1 MNNLLHIIKHACL
14 RNSTLL
20 LLGLL
25 LPFSI
30 PVNAFDL
37 QCKLVEINQFKPS
50 TIAPMQKA
58 ANNGYLYRVHVD
70 TSNVSFKV
78 NHFPFSTVEGQ
89 FSEFEGGLAL
99 PEEMAQSKQAIFIIK
114 VASVATGDDDLNDYL
129 KSSAFFNAEQFPVII
144 FVSTGF
150 EWIDESTARL
160 IGNLTLH
167 GMTKPLIFNV
177 AIDTTKNIDSDKNK
191 KLTMLASAE
200 INRSDFGMHRLQML
214 VSDKV
219 KFNLKIEAFR
229 MPG

>member
-1 MNNLLHIIKHACL
+1 VNNLLRLINSAGIK
-14 RNSTLL
+14 NSTLL
-20 LLGLL
+20 LASLMLL
-25 LPFSI
+25 FST

-37 QCKLVEINQFKPS
+37 QCKLIEDAQFKPS
-50 TIAPMQKA
+50 TIAPMLEA
-58 ANNGYLYRVHVD
+58 ANNGHLYRVHVD

-78 NHFPFSTVEGQ
+78 NHFPFSTVEGM

-99 PEEMAQSKQAIFIIK
+99 PEEMAQSKQALFIIK
-114 VASVATGDDDLNDYL
+114 VASIATGDDDLNDYL

-150 EWIDESTARL
+150 EWINESTARL

-167 GMTKPLIFNV
+167 GMTNPLVFNV
-177 AIDTTKNIDSDKNK
+177 AINTTENVDSDKNE
-191 KLTMLASAE
+191 KLTMRANAE
-200 INRSDFGMHRLQML
+200 IHRSDFGMHGLQPL

-229 MPG
+229 IPG